1 MNEMNKLAVFDV
13 CDTLYYSNTTHDFI
27 RFVIELPE
35 SERIKR
41 ALFSFLNSKS
51 LPIRYLLILISVA
64 TGWDAPKA
72 INLRF
77 LRGMTAD
84 QMEVLADRFVNQFL
98 KERKIAETND
108 LLLKFRNEGLR
119 IVLCS
124 SSIEPVVT
132 AVARAAGIT
141 DQISSTLLYEQEMFS
156 GRIGEETVGKKLGFL
171 RRAFPE
177 TEIEYAVS
185 DNKSDAD
192 LLSAAHRAIAVVH
205 DPGKRSFWEKRR
217 IEIIDLCA

>member
-35 SERIKR
+35 SERTKR
-41 ALFSFLNSKS
+41 ALYSFLNSKA

-84 QMEVLADRFVNQFL
+84 RMEGLADRFVDQFL
-98 KERKIAETND
+98 KERIIAETND

-132 AVARAAGIT
+132 AVARATGIT
-141 DQISSTLLYEQEMFS
+141 DQVSSTLIYEQEIFS
-156 GRIGEETVGKKLGFL
+156 GRIGEETVGKKLSFL
-171 RRAFPE
+171 RMAFPE

-185 DNKSDAD
+185 DNMSDAD
-192 LLSAAHRAIAVVH
+192 LLSAARRAIAVVH
-205 DPGKRSFWEKRR
+205 DPGKRSFWEERR
-217 IEIIDLCA
+217 FEIIDLCA